1 MEQRIPKTGRPW
13 IGALDQVDDR
23 AGVEEDQAHRS
34 SQASRSAEISASML
48 SRLRRGRPVAGVPNR
63 TSHTPGRLPAL
74 EGRLVFK
81 REYSASV
88 STTYAS
94 RSSLIT

>member
-1 MEQRIPKTGRPW
+1 MIKLDACRPRIGT
-13 IGALDQVDDR
+13 LDQIADR
-23 AGVEEDQAHRS
+23 AGIEENQTLLA

-48 SRLRRGRPVAGVPNR
+48 SRLRRGRPGAGVPNR
-63 TSHTPGRLPAL
+63 TSQTFGRLPAL